1 VRSAAARK
9 APAPSAEQACD
20 LMSQLLDDKLSDL
33 EKGGFALAMR
43 IKGETAEELAGFMD
57 AVRPRCC
64 RWPRRPPRC
73 CCPAT
78 TAPASCPT

>member
-1 VRSAAARK
+1 
-9 APAPSAEQACD
+9 
-20 LMSQLLDDKLSDL
+20 
-33 EKGGFALAMR
+33 MR

-57 AVRPRCC
+57 AVRPRLL
-64 RWPRRPPRC
+64 PLAAPSTRC